1 MSRPIPDAVALVV
14 MEAILDLTPEEAD
27 VVLET
32 VRLNFRLTTGP
43 TTNGDAK
50 RMLARLEEAYGSSGS
65 G

>member
-32 VRLNFRLTTGP
+32 VRLNFRITPGP
-43 TTNGDAK
+43 TTNGAAK
-50 RMLARLEEAYGSSGS
+50 QMLARLEEAQ
-65 G
+65 